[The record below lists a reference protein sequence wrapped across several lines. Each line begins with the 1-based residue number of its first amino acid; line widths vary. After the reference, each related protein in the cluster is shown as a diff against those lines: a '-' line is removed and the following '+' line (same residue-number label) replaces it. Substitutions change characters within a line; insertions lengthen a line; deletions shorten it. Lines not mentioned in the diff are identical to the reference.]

1 MTERSKLTKRM
12 VNPFVMVP
20 KSIMDSPNLSVGAK
34 AFYAYLLGRPDNWE
48 FWFCEILKHFKEVKH
63 KVRSM
68 RQELVDNGLLIF
80 EDCRNTYGKITSSKY
95 ILIDHDERLK
105 NEF

>member
-1 MTERSKLTKRM
+1 MT
-12 VNPFVMVP
+12 NPFFMVP

-34 AFYAYLLGRPDNWE
+34 AFYAYLLGCQQGWE
-48 FWFCEILKHFKEVKH
+48 FCFEEILKNFKEGR
-63 KVRSM
+63 RSVTLM